1 MKTNA
6 DGTYSIGSLSDLL
19 QIDIQANKQG
29 HLNMSRVLQLEAG
42 ENRCDLTLASLSTRN
57 LLVNGDFEAGF
68 AAARSVEHGQEGVRD
83 PWRFRFT
90 PGVNCYIYPE
100 SIYEWRKSRIRYG
113 REAISQVTDGR
124 GTMEL
129 YQDVVVDANQPL
141 LASAWILALDVQGD
155 GQGFGAGPQDFAGLV
170 VQELDAQDQVLV
182 SHERAGL
189 TKPTEDFQYVTVRL
203 TTGPDTVKVRVILT
217 STIECGWQKG
227 AAIFDE
233 CVLETAAPGQ

>member
-1 MKTNA
+1 
-6 DGTYSIGSLSDLL
+6 
-19 QIDIQANKQG
+19 
-29 HLNMSRVLQLEAG
+29 
-42 ENRCDLTLASLSTRN
+42 
-57 LLVNGDFEAGF
+57 
-68 AAARSVEHGQEGVRD
+68 
-83 PWRFRFT
+83 
-90 PGVNCYIYPE
+90 
-100 SIYEWRKSRIRYG
+100 
-113 REAISQVTDGR
+113 
-124 GTMEL
+124 MEL

-170 VQELDAQDQVLV
+170 VQELDPQDRVLV
-182 SHERAGL
+182 SHERVGL

-203 TTGPDTVKVRVILT
+203 TTGPETVKVRVILT